1 MIETTIK
8 NNHRYAKI
16 ADLREWDKNPR
27 EITPESL
34 QTLENKINRL
44 DQFKPL
50 LITQDG
56 VVIGGNMRLRV
67 LKKLGY
73 NEAWVTIL
81 EYRQS
86 VADAKFYFSI
96 EGVVSKTVYDSLEQA
111 LIEYALADND
121 QDGEVDKDKLIS
133 LVQPYKHLVPLEQ
146 YKIQEFSETVLSII
160 PDPDKKDEGTGPPKE
175 SNWVKCEVCGEGHY
189 CNP

>member
-1 MIETTIK
+1 MIETIIK
-8 NNHRYAKI
+8 NNHRYAKVS
-16 ADLREWDKNPR
+16 DLNEWDKNPR

-73 NEAWVTIL
+73 SEAWVTIL

-111 LIEYALADND
+111 TPP
-121 QDGEVDKDKLIS
+121 IS
-133 LVQPYKHLVPLEQ
+133 PAVISQ
-146 YKIQEFSETVLSII
+146 
-160 PDPDKKDEGTGPPKE
+160 
-175 SNWVKCEVCGEGHY
+175 
-189 CNP
+189 